1 MIKQKFLV
9 IGSQRFSGEIDGK
22 KIESGKIFT
31 ITDSK
36 KDVDHFGCTIGS
48 FSVGFANVND
58 YTVCPAYYELELN
71 LVGNSLMVVGGKR
84 ISEQL
89 DLMSLK

>member
-1 MIKQKFLV
+1 MIKQKMLV
-9 IGSQRFSGEIDGK
+9 VGAQRFNGEVEGK

-31 ITDSK
+31 LTSCKNDAN
-36 KDVDHFGCTIGS
+36 HFGHAIGS
-48 FSVGFANVND
+48 FSVGYANLND
-58 YTVCPAYYELELN
+58 YTVCPAYYELELD
-71 LVGNSLMVVGGKR
+71 LVGNTLMVLGGKR